1 MTVNAVR
8 MVLLVAVE
16 MTGQEQVPVIMALTV
31 KNKPEIAA
39 VKAVNKL
46 SMPEAAKAAMILAK
60 AVGKVTVPPWICM
73 GGEGGCLQELTQLVQ
88 KHAAVAGTVEAELV
102 CSQGQLCLR
111 AACA

>member
-39 VKAVNKL
+39 VKAVNKS
-46 SMPEAAKAAMILAK
+46 SMQEAAIILAK
-60 AVGKVTVPPWICM
+60 VVGKVTVPPWICM